1 VSVNEPPVTEE
12 PEAASRDLRS
22 LVVRGAGWMM
32 ASQVAIQVL
41 ALATSIVV
49 ARFLTPREVGLAAM
63 ALVFSSLAILMVDA
77 GIGAVLVQKPELTD
91 EDLDTAFWTNV
102 ALGVGLTLL
111 GVGLSW
117 PIAQLYGEPQ
127 VQPLFAVLS
136 LTFLFTALGIVQ
148 GGLLTRELR
157 FRSLEM
163 RTIVATAISCAV
175 GMALA
180 ILGAGPWAIVA
191 QNLAISG
198 VSTILLWLSSPW
210 RPRPRFSRDRF
221 RGMAGFGGHVLG
233 TRTVTWGA
241 RNVDSLLIGRHL
253 GAASLGAYSIA
264 YNLMLTAV
272 NRIASPVTQ
281 VFFPAFSRIRDRG
294 RIAGLWLRAVR
305 MVALI
310 VVPSMLGLIAVAPD
324 FVEVL
329 FGRRWHQ
336 AAPVFQILAPI
347 GVAQALQALNYGILQ
362 ALAQTRILFRYMTVA
377 SIVTIVSFVVGL
389 PWGIEGVA
397 TAYLAA
403 SVVLEPAY
411 LKLTARAVGISP
423 LDWVRSIAG
432 VLEAGIAMLIVVFG
446 VRKLL
451 LGTEIPVS
459 GRLALL
465 ILLGAALYVPLVAWR
480 SPEAIAE
487 IRALLERR
495 GGGTAA
501 STGA

>member
-32 ASQVAIQVL
+32 ASQVAIQLL

-63 ALVFSSLAILMVDA
+63 ALVFSSLAIMMVDA
-77 GIGAVLVQKPELTD
+77 GIASVLVQKPELTD

-180 ILGAGPWAIVA
+180 VLGAGPWAIVA
-191 QNLAISG
+191 QNLTISG
-198 VSTILLWLSSPW
+198 VSTALLWLSSPW
-210 RPRPRFSRDRF
+210 RPRPRFSRARF

-241 RNVDSLLIGRHL
+241 RNVDNLLIGRHL
-253 GAASLGAYSIA
+253 GAASL
-264 YNLMLTAV
+264 
-272 NRIASPVTQ
+272 
-281 VFFPAFSRIRDRG
+281 
-294 RIAGLWLRAVR
+294 
-305 MVALI
+305 
-310 VVPSMLGLIAVAPD
+310 
-324 FVEVL
+324 
-329 FGRRWHQ
+329 
-336 AAPVFQILAPI
+336 
-347 GVAQALQALNYGILQ
+347 
-362 ALAQTRILFRYMTVA
+362 TRSHT
-377 SIVTIVSFVVGL
+377 T
-389 PWGIEGVA
+389 
-397 TAYLAA
+397 
-403 SVVLEPAY
+403 
-411 LKLTARAVGISP
+411 
-423 LDWVRSIAG
+423 
-432 VLEAGIAMLIVVFG
+432 
-446 VRKLL
+446 
-451 LGTEIPVS
+451 
-459 GRLALL
+459 
-465 ILLGAALYVPLVAWR
+465 
-480 SPEAIAE
+480 
-487 IRALLERR
+487 
-495 GGGTAA
+495 
-501 STGA
+501 

>member
-1 VSVNEPPVTEE
+1 MNQPPVTDESG
-12 PEAASRDLRS
+12 AATRELRS

-32 ASQVAIQVL
+32 ASQVAIQLL

-49 ARFLTPREVGLAAM
+49 ARFLTPRQVGLAAM
-63 ALVFSSLAILMVDA
+63 ALVFSSLALLMVDA
-77 GIGAVLVQKPELTD
+77 GIAAVLVQKSDLTD

-117 PIAQLYGEPQ
+117 PIAHLYGEPR

-157 FRSLEM
+157 FRSLEL
-163 RTIVATAISCAV
+163 RTILATAISCAV
-175 GMALA
+175 AIVLA
-180 ILGAGPWAIVA
+180 VLGAGPWALIA

-198 VSTILLWLSSPW
+198 VSTILLWRSSPW
-210 RPRPRFSRDRF
+210 RPRFRFSRTHF
-221 RGMAGFGGHVLG
+221 SGMAGFSSHVLG
-233 TRTVTWGA
+233 ARTVTWGA
-241 RNVDSLLIGRHL
+241 RNVDNLLIGRYL
-253 GAASLGAYSIA
+253 GPAPLGAYSIA

-272 NRIASPVTQ
+272 NRIAGPVTQ
-281 VFFPAFSRIRDRG
+281 VFFPAFSRMRDRE
-294 RIAGLWLRAVR
+294 RIAAVWLRAVR

-310 VVPSMLGLIAVAPD
+310 VVPALLGLIAVAPD

-329 FGRRWHQ
+329 FGRRWHR
-336 AAPVFQILAPI
+336 AAPVLQILAPI
-347 GVAQALQALNYGILQ
+347 GLAQALQALNYGILQ
-362 ALAQTRILFRYMTVA
+362 ALAQTRILFRYTTAA
-377 SIVTIVSFVVGL
+377 SVVTIASFVVGL

-411 LKLTARAVGISP
+411 LVLTARAVGIDP

-432 VLEAGIAMLIVVFG
+432 VLEAGIVMLVVVFG
-446 VRKLL
+446 VRVAL
-451 LGTEIPVS
+451 LGTEVPVAA
-459 GRLALL
+459 RLALL
-465 ILLGAALYVPLVAWR
+465 IVLGAVVYVPLVAWR
-480 SPEAIAE
+480 SPEVVAE
-487 IRALLERR
+487 LRALLERR
-495 GGGTAA
+495 RGPAATARA
-501 STGA
+501 